1 MLGRRQDCAGAG
13 LGFGD
18 NTETTWC
25 MQRLADAGL
34 APVTHWGGD
43 RLQELQDWCLSP
55 KHFEEGIFPRYK
67 GGNCFS
73 SYSSLKQHRA
83 QCSAHH
89 RSGLLVSG
97 TGPSV
102 RPTLAR
108 HWLQTSNL
116 THCPAQS
123 WTKTESEY
131 TGLSCEAVAGRYMRR
146 IQCSLWFTVCSH
158 GGLPDDPG
166 IP

>member
-1 MLGRRQDCAGAG
+1 MLDRRQDCASWPW
-13 LGFGD
+13 LWWRHS
-18 NTETTWC
+18 ETTWC

-34 APVTHWGGD
+34 APMNHWGGD

-55 KHFEEGIFPRYK
+55 KNFEEEIFPRHK
-67 GGNCFS
+67 GGSCFS

-83 QCSAHH
+83 QSSAPH

-108 HWLQTSNL
+108 HWLQL
-116 THCPAQS
+116 QIWPIALRRAGRRQ
-123 WTKTESEY
+123 KSEY
-131 TGLSCEAVAGRYMRR
+131 IGLSCEAVAGRYMCL
-146 IQCSLWFTVCSH
+146 IQCSLWFTICSH
-158 GGLPDDPG
+158 GGLPDDHG
-166 IP
+166 MS